1 MLSALIN
8 IRMKSN
14 KHKAPHTTD
23 TEFGGAIGAACLI
36 VLLPLTVLFLLS
48 VCVSAEGAVLRWP
61 PPLPPHSDLYDPRAV
76 FIIAVWISAHI
87 LLYMLP
93 VGKVSEGLVLRDG
106 SRLKYPINGFHA
118 LCVMTVLV
126 CVCVC
131 VGVPLALLYELM
143 VPLAVCAV
151 GVAFLLSLYLY
162 ARSFWAPAHALAL
175 GGNTGHAVYDFFMG
189 RELNPRIGSFD
200 LKYFCELRPGLIGW
214 VVLNTVMLLKEVELR
229 GSPSVSMLLVNA
241 FQLLYVSDA
250 LWNEEAVLST
260 MDIVH
265 DGFGFMLAFGDLV
278 WVPFTYGLQAA
289 FLVSHPHTLTPFSA
303 LAIVL
308 LNGIGYY
315 VFRKSNSQKN
325 QFRRDPTHAS
335 VRHLE
340 TIATATGKRLL
351 VSGWWGFVRHPNYL
365 GDLLMALAWSLPC
378 GFSHILPYF
387 YVLYFSVLLVHREAR
402 DERQCRAKYGAAWE
416 AYCSRVPYR
425 IIPYIY

>member
-1 MLSALIN
+1 
-8 IRMKSN
+8 MKSN

-23 TEFGGAIGAACLI
+23 TEFGGATGAACLI
-36 VLLPLTVLFLLS
+36 VLLPFTVLFLLS
-48 VCVSAEGAVLRWP
+48 VCVSEEGAVLRWP
-61 PPLPPHSDLYDPRAV
+61 LPLPPHSNLYDPRAM
-76 FIIAVWISAHI
+76 IIVTVWISTHV
-87 LLYMLP
+87 LLYLLP
-93 VGKVSEGLVLRDG
+93 VGKVSKGLVLRDG

-118 LCVMTVLV
+118 LCVTAVLV

-131 VGVPLALLYELM
+131 MGVPLALLYELI
-143 VPLAVCAV
+143 VPLAVCAM
-151 GVAFLLSLYLY
+151 GVAFVLSLYLFT
-162 ARSFWAPAHALAL
+162 RSFWAPAHALAL

-189 RELNPRIGSFD
+189 RELNPRISSFD

-214 VVLNTVMLLKEVELR
+214 VVLNVAMFLKEVELR
-229 GSPSVSMLLVNA
+229 GSPSVSMLL
-241 FQLLYVSDA
+241 
-250 LWNEEAVLST
+250 EAVLST

-265 DGFGFMLAFGDLV
+265 DGFGFMLVFGDLV

-303 LAIVL
+303 LGISL

-315 VFRKSNSQKN
+315 IFRKSNSQKN
-325 QFRRDPTHAS
+325 QFRRDPTHTS
-335 VRHLE
+335 VQHLE

-416 AYCSRVPYR
+416 EYCSRVPYR
-425 IIPYIY
+425 IIPYVY

>member
-1 MLSALIN
+1 
-8 IRMKSN
+8 MKSN
-14 KHKAPHTTD
+14 KRHTAPHTTD

-36 VLLPLTVLFLLS
+36 VLLPITVLFLLS
-48 VCVSAEGAVLRWP
+48 VCVSEEGAVFHWP
-61 PPLPPHSDLYDPRAV
+61 PALPHQSDLCDPRAV
-76 FIIAVWISAHI
+76 FIITGWICTHI
-87 LLYMLP
+87 LLYLLP

-118 LCVMTVLV
+118 LCVTAVLV

-131 VGVPLALLYELM
+131 LGVPLALLYELM

-162 ARSFWAPAHALAL
+162 ARSFWAPTHALAI
-175 GGNTGHAVYDFFMG
+175 GGNTGHAVYDFFIG

-214 VVLNTVMLLKEVELR
+214 VVLNAVMLLKEVELR

-241 FQLLYVSDA
+241 FQLLYVTDA

-289 FLVSHPHTLTPFSA
+289 FLVSHPHMLTPFRA
-303 LAIVL
+303 LAIIL

-325 QFRRDPTHAS
+325 QFRRDPTHKS

-365 GDLLMALAWSLPC
+365 GDILMALAWSLPC

-387 YVLYFSVLLVHREAR
+387 YVLYFSALLVHREAR

-416 AYCSRVPYR
+416 AYCRRVPYR